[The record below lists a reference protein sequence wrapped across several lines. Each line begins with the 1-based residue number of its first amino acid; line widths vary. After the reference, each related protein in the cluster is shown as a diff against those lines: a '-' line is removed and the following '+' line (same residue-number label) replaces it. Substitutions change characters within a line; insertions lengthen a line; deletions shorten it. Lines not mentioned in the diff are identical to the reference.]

1 MGLPKL
7 FSSQGDRMKWQYRLT
22 ADWAYVTVSV
32 NDYHC
37 GTIDMPRES
46 FEKIRSELAHKTGI
60 IEFIEEE

>member
-1 MGLPKL
+1 
-7 FSSQGDRMKWQYRLT
+7 MKWQYRLT